1 MTATRQSNLA
11 VNALADALGVL
22 LTGGAL
28 QFLTGDPPAQP
39 DDASAES
46 VLVQVDFGSF
56 APAED
61 GLIEY
66 PFASIAVQADGT
78 VGWWRALD
86 ADAAPLLDGPVYAT
100 EDPPVVGGIEVSS
113 LTLSD
118 GQVLTGTFRYQAP
131 KAAA

>member
-1 MTATRQSNLA
+1 MLA
-11 VNALADALGVL
+11 R
-22 LTGGAL
+22 
-28 QFLTGDPPAQP
+28 
-39 DDASAES
+39 
-46 VLVQVDFGSF
+46 VDFGSF

-66 PFASIAVQADGT
+66 PFTSVAIAGRWDGRL
-78 VGWWRALD
+78 VARPGCRRR
-86 ADAAPLLDGPVYAT
+86 PLLDGPVYAT

>member
-1 MTATRQSNLA
+1 M
-11 VNALADALGVL
+11 LGH
-22 LTGGAL
+22 LTVTVRPGR
-28 QFLTGDPPAQP
+28 F
-39 DDASAES
+39 S
-46 VLVQVDFGSF
+46 V
-56 APAED
+56 
-61 GLIEY
+61 
-66 PFASIAVQADGT
+66 VQADGT

-86 ADAAPLLDGPVYAT
+86 ADAAPLLDGPVYAA